1 MGKVYQ
7 QLLIQDFCKFSD
19 LVSEVAQL
27 PSPPVVDVVTSV
39 VYFEKA
45 YNSALSGKLP
55 SHDVMTAPSYFLS
68 KVHGLAI

>member
-27 PSPPVVDVVTSV
+27 PSPSVVVVTSV